1 MKLKFTIHYNT
12 AWGESLHVAIDY
24 HRQDGTV
31 RHQNLLMQTDD
42 GELWTL
48 ETAALMG
55 RQHSLSLISYAYQVE
70 DGDGNVLRR
79 EWDMV
84 PRIYHFDATKD
95 YIFPDQWRDRP
106 LPMHLYSAAYLTTIG
121 RPHGERAKALPLPL
135 FRRTVMFR
143 VSAPQLKKG
152 QAVAVCGSHPAIGSW
167 SPSRYLKMDYAG
179 EGEWLL
185 TVNAQGWL
193 LPIEYK
199 YVVVDT
205 ETHELL
211 KWEEGDN
218 RIVSIGAQ
226 SVSVDSVDG
235 NNRELPDG
243 HVLVLHGGHL
253 RLAEDTWRAAGVVI
267 PVFSLRSEHSYG
279 VGDFGDLRRMVD
291 WAAETGMKVIQLL
304 PVNDTTTDG
313 HWHDSYPYN
322 IVSTCALHPHYV
334 DLEAAGV
341 LRSKTQMTQFLRRRQ
356 EWCNHCNC
364 SNNNNCTRISSCNC
378 CYNDNWN
385 GN

>member
-226 SVSVDSVDG
+226 RDAKKIT
-235 NNRELPDG
+235 
-243 HVLVLHGGHL
+243 HL
-253 RLAEDTWRAAGVVI
+253 MD
-267 PVFSLRSEHSYG
+267 VF
-279 VGDFGDLRRMVD
+279 
-291 WAAETGMKVIQLL
+291 Q
-304 PVNDTTTDG
+304 
-313 HWHDSYPYN
+313 
-322 IVSTCALHPHYV
+322 
-334 DLEAAGV
+334 
-341 LRSKTQMTQFLRRRQ
+341 
-356 EWCNHCNC
+356 
-364 SNNNNCTRISSCNC
+364 
-378 CYNDNWN
+378 
-385 GN
+385 